1 MASLA
6 AGARGTWHG
15 SMRTLV
21 VAVRARD
28 RPGLFTRIARIL
40 HGLGCNLATSLGY
53 RADEEARLLLVAECP
68 LEPEELV
75 AELRTRLR
83 EELGEEPEVDAG
95 EIGPDAASIVAEFV
109 REKPGLVTVLEAY
122 LEPPDLFDALLR
134 LPPEARRRVYPLLSP
149 KTLAWILS
157 EAEEEILEEMLHTLS
172 LRQVARALQELDPDE
187 AVDVL
192 QRLPEALRKRLLQEL
207 PEEIRREAAKLLRYP
222 PETVGGIMTTS
233 VPVARAEDTVQDV
246 LQLLRRGDYD
256 VTDTVVVVD
265 GEGRFVG
272 LVTVE
277 ELLRAPP
284 GEKLSRLARRPPI
297 VIGPEED
304 REEAARLMLRYELR
318 RLPVVDEQGRFLG
331 LVTIEDVAQVLAEEA
346 AEDIALL
353 GGMEK
358 PRERYR
364 LASVADLVR
373 TRLPWLLLI
382 YVIESLTASVIK
394 GYEDVIER
402 IAVAAAFIPLIM
414 DTGGNVGSQASSMV
428 VRALALGE
436 ISERSRS
443 DILYVVLKE
452 LATAATIG
460 AIMALLGFIF
470 SYIVG
475 GNTRLAISIA
485 LTLFIV
491 VIFADL
497 VGASLPII
505 ARRLGLDPAAISSPF
520 VTTIVDVS
528 VAVIYLSLVAK
539 LVLGL

>member
-1 MASLA
+1 V
-6 AGARGTWHG
+6 AR
-15 SMRTLV
+15 V
-21 VAVRARD
+21 
-28 RPGLFTRIARIL
+28 L
-40 HGLGCNLATSLGY
+40 HGLGCNIATSFGY
-53 RADEEARLLLVAECP
+53 RVDGRARLLAVAECP
-68 LEPEELV
+68 LEPGEAGE
-75 AELRTRLR
+75 AIR
-83 EELGEEPEVDAG
+83 ERIRQELGGDAEAEAG
-95 EIGPDAASIVAEFV
+95 ELGPDAASIVAEFV

-149 KTLAWILS
+149 RTLAWILG
-157 EAEEEILEEMLHTLS
+157 EAGDEVLEELLSTLS
-172 LRQVARALQELDPDE
+172 LRQVARALEELDPDE

-192 QRLPEALRKRLLQEL
+192 QRLPEPIRKRLLQEL
-207 PEEIRREAAKLLRYP
+207 PEELRREAARLLRYP
-222 PETVGGIMTTS
+222 PETVGGVMTTS
-233 VPVARAEDTVQDV
+233 VPVAPVSATVQEA
-246 LQLLRRGDYD
+246 LQMLRQGSYE
-256 VTDTVVVVD
+256 VADTVVVVD
-265 GEGRFVG
+265 EEGRLAG
-272 LVTVE
+272 LVGVE

-284 GEKLSRLARRPPI
+284 GERLGRIARRPPV

-318 RLPVVDEQGRFLG
+318 RLPVVDRGGRFLG
-331 LVTIEDVAQVLAEEA
+331 LVTVEDVAQVLAEEA
-346 AEDIALL
+346 AEDIARL
-353 GGMEK
+353 GGVEK

-394 GYEDVIER
+394 GYEDVIQR

-436 ISERSRS
+436 ISEKNRG
-443 DILYVVLKE
+443 DVAYVLLKE
-452 LATAATIG
+452 LATSATIG
-460 AIMALLGFIF
+460 AVMALLGFAF
-470 SYIVG
+470 SYLVG
-475 GNTRLAISIA
+475 GNARLALSIA
-485 LTLFIV
+485 LTLFLV
-491 VIFADL
+491 VVFADL
-497 VGASLPII
+497 IGASLPLV